1 MRAPTQISPI
11 ISIVFNMLI
20 IRIGLARDPSFGSSS
35 ANNPSISA
43 SGWAGAFADRSRSVV
58 GGGRRRGPDGS
69 FEMRDLKVE
78 ITQVVEDDADY
89 STSGTEL
96 RSTAPVALTRADL
109 RPEPVDL
116 EIGEEE
122 DESSKG
128 SFGLQGSSKP
138 GGAV

>member
-1 MRAPTQISPI
+1 
-11 ISIVFNMLI
+11 MLI
-20 IRIGLARDPSFGSSS
+20 IRVGIATDRSLNGGGTTNQGTSWA
-35 ANNPSISA
+35 
-43 SGWAGAFADRSRSVV
+43 AGAVSDRSR
-58 GGGRRRGPDGS
+58 RRQDGS
-69 FEMRDLKVE
+69 YAMKDLKVE